1 METGHRV
8 LWYVARRYAA
18 HAARVGAT
26 PLPFRSA
33 RDYAGIDF
41 APYVS
46 RGIRDGLSVVRR
58 LYADVVVGEAQAHLA
73 DLIGYLKDETVDA
86 LISDTLMMAA
96 GLVAARHDLAWATF
110 GDGPLLWRDA
120 DTPPFG
126 TGLPPLAGPPGRHRN
141 RTVQRAIDRWLF
153 ATPLAAYNELRAGL
167 KLSSVDN
174 LQAAAVSPLLH
185 LQGCSPGFEYP
196 RAELPGHIRF
206 IGALGPGAGFAP
218 PLPTEL
224 ARSHRTRP
232 LAFLT
237 QGTLRHDISEL
248 VLPAAQALTAEGFDV
263 LIAAGS
269 AAAHELGRVRRESVT
284 AMDLVCYQS
293 ALAEADLFVTNGG
306 YTGVT
311 LALAAGVPVLQVGAT
326 EEKLDIGARLEW
338 AGVGRSVRDLRPG
351 VRRLRRAIRRLVDS
365 PDHAQASRRL
375 AQEMNDYDS
384 RVLGSRLVADLVAS
398 RAS

>member
-1 METGHRV
+1 M
-8 LWYVARRYAA
+8 LWYVARRFVA
-18 HAARVGAT
+18 HAARVGAE

-33 RDYAGIDF
+33 RDYAGVEF

-46 RGIRDGLSVVRR
+46 RGIVDGLSVVRR
-58 LYADVVVGEAQAHLA
+58 LYAEVLVGEADAHLA
-73 DLIGYLKDETVDA
+73 DLVGYMHDEPVDA
-86 LISDTLMMAA
+86 LISDTMMMTV
-96 GLVAARHDLAWATF
+96 GLVAERHNLAWATF

-126 TGLPPLAGPPGRHRN
+126 TGLPPLSGAPGRHRN

-153 ATPLAAYNELRAGL
+153 ATPLAAYNQLRAGL
-167 KLSSVDN
+167 NLQPVDD

-185 LQGCSPGFEYP
+185 LQGCSPSFEYP

-218 PLPTEL
+218 PPPTEL
-224 ARSHRTRP
+224 ARSQRSRP
-232 LAFLT
+232 LAFVT
-237 QGTLRHDISEL
+237 QGTLRRDMSEL
-248 VLPAAQALTAEGFDV
+248 VLPAAEALTAEGFDV
-263 LIAAGS
+263 LIAGGP
-269 AAAHELGRVRRESVT
+269 AAPEKCDRVRHESVT
-284 AMDLVCYQS
+284 TMDLVCYQS
-293 ALAEADLFVTNGG
+293 TLAEADLFVTNGG

-351 VRRLRRAIRRLVDS
+351 VRRLRRAIRRLVNS

-375 AQEMNDYDS
+375 AQEMRDYDA
-384 RVLGSRLVADLVAS
+384 RVLGPRLVADLVAS
-398 RAS
+398 RTS